1 MYRVLLVEDD
11 SQIRQVIGDYF
22 GRRDQIALD
31 FAEDGNIGLS
41 KFLNGS
47 YDLIVLDIMMPG
59 IDGFELCK
67 LIRKKTDIPVVFL
80 TGKVREQDALY
91 GYEIGADDYIVKPFS
106 IAVLYSKL
114 LAMLERTTTEHESR
128 KIIESGKIAVDPV
141 KFEVT
146 VSGEI
151 VDLPRISFFQFL
163 NRAGAVHPV
172 IQKHHRVTDG
182 QHSEGNLHILIVFKA
197 LGREDSR
204 VHHRESG
211 HIQQGFRAS
220 KLGLVLFI
228 AGNLPADE
236 YPLVRAVRLKQTVN
250 H

>member
-11 SQIRQVIGDYF
+11 AQIRRVIGDYF
-22 GRRDQIALD
+22 GRRDQIAMD

-67 LIRKKTDIPVVFL
+67 LIRKKSDIPVVFL
-80 TGKVREQDALY
+80 TGKVREEDALY

-151 VDLPRISFFQFL
+151 VDLPPKEYQILKYMMQHPGAAITRKLLLAVAWGDDMYITERVIDNRVKNLRQKLRKEGARI
-163 NRAGAVHPV
+163 
-172 IQKHHRVTDG
+172 KT
-182 QHSEGNLHILIVFKA
+182 LIGVGYRF
-197 LGREDSR
+197 D
-204 VHHRESG
+204 
-211 HIQQGFRAS
+211 
-220 KLGLVLFI
+220 
-228 AGNLPADE
+228 
-236 YPLVRAVRLKQTVN
+236 
-250 H
+250 

>member
-80 TGKVREQDALY
+80 TGKVREEDALY

-151 VDLPRISFFQFL
+151 VDLPPKEYQILKYMMQHPGAAITRKLLLAVAWGDDMYITERVID
-163 NRAGAVHPV
+163 NRV
-172 IQKHHRVTDG
+172 K
-182 QHSEGNLHILIVFKA
+182 NLRH
-197 LGREDSR
+197 
-204 VHHRESG
+204 
-211 HIQQGFRAS
+211 
-220 KLGLVLFI
+220 KLGKEGARIKTLIGVGYRF
-228 AGNLPADE
+228 D
-236 YPLVRAVRLKQTVN
+236 
-250 H
+250 

>member
-22 GRRDQIALD
+22 GRRDKIALD

-59 IDGFELCK
+59 LDGFELCK
-67 LIRKKTDIPVVFL
+67 LIRKKSDIPIVFL
-80 TGKVREQDALY
+80 TGKVREEDALY

-114 LAMLERTTTEHESR
+114 VAMLERNTPETESR
-128 KIIESGKIAVDPV
+128 KIIESGKITVDPV

-146 VSGEI
+146 VAGET
-151 VDLPRISFFQFL
+151 VDLPPKEYQILKYMMQHPGAAITRKLLLAVAWGDDMYITERVID
-163 NRAGAVHPV
+163 NRV
-172 IQKHHRVTDG
+172 K
-182 QHSEGNLHILIVFKA
+182 NLRH
-197 LGREDSR
+197 
-204 VHHRESG
+204 
-211 HIQQGFRAS
+211 
-220 KLGLVLFI
+220 KLGKEGARIKTLIGVGYRF
-228 AGNLPADE
+228 D
-236 YPLVRAVRLKQTVN
+236 
-250 H
+250 

>member
-22 GRRDQIALD
+22 GRRDKIALD

-59 IDGFELCK
+59 LDGFELCK
-67 LIRKKTDIPVVFL
+67 LIRKKSDIPVVFL
-80 TGKVREQDALY
+80 TGKVREEDALY

-128 KIIESGKIAVDPV
+128 KILESGKIAVDPV

-151 VDLPRISFFQFL
+151 VDLPPKEYQILKYMMQHPGCAITRKLLLAVAWGDDMYITERVID
-163 NRAGAVHPV
+163 NRV
-172 IQKHHRVTDG
+172 K
-182 QHSEGNLHILIVFKA
+182 NLRH
-197 LGREDSR
+197 
-204 VHHRESG
+204 
-211 HIQQGFRAS
+211 
-220 KLGLVLFI
+220 KLGKEGARIKTLIGVGYRF
-228 AGNLPADE
+228 D
-236 YPLVRAVRLKQTVN
+236 
-250 H
+250 

>member
-22 GRRDQIALD
+22 GRRDKIALD

-59 IDGFELCK
+59 LDGFELCK
-67 LIRKKTDIPVVFL
+67 LIRKKSEVPIVFL
-80 TGKVREQDALY
+80 TGKVREEDALY

-114 LAMLERTTTEHESR
+114 VAMLERNTPETESR
-128 KIIESGKIAVDPV
+128 KILESGKITVDPV

-146 VSGEI
+146 VAGEI
-151 VDLPRISFFQFL
+151 VDLPPKEYQILKYMMQHPGCAITRKLLLAVAWGDDMYITERVIDNRVKNLRHKLQKEGARI
-163 NRAGAVHPV
+163 
-172 IQKHHRVTDG
+172 KT
-182 QHSEGNLHILIVFKA
+182 LIGVGYRF
-197 LGREDSR
+197 D
-204 VHHRESG
+204 
-211 HIQQGFRAS
+211 
-220 KLGLVLFI
+220 
-228 AGNLPADE
+228 
-236 YPLVRAVRLKQTVN
+236 
-250 H
+250 